1 MLKKL
6 FGLSGFKI
14 ALLITGLLL
23 VHFFSVMLGFNEHS
37 FVSLLDKKVVDFV
50 QAARTPGGVDSPV
63 VIAAIDTKSVDK
75 YGRWPWPRARMAE
88 LLKQLREYY
97 GAKVV
102 GFDIVFSE
110 PDPNDVTTAEV
121 LKHYSQEVKTLN
133 PNSKEHLKQVDRI
146 YQKLADDL
154 SNDSNFGKELAQ
166 TPGVVNGYF
175 FFANLERLGHLTQA
189 ELSKS
194 AKMIEGS
201 AIKVIHGMNHLEFA
215 PVYQV
220 GAVESNIAQL
230 SPKGSQAGYFNV
242 FPDPEDGTVRRVHL
256 VLQYGEQYYPSLDLQ
271 ILRRYYDDAPIK
283 MLVNESGIEAFL
295 VGEQRIDTASDG
307 SVMINYRGPA
317 FTFPNYSVWDLIN
330 RKVDKDALR
339 DKIVL
344 LGATEVGV
352 FDLRTSPVGV
362 DFPGVEVHANLLD
375 NLIYGDYFYLSDFT
389 QVLTLAVVLVLG
401 LFLGLVLPRLRAL
414 PGALLV
420 LVLGGGFFY
429 ANYWSVENNQTWISF
444 VYVLL
449 TILLNWLGIMLFQ
462 YFGEEKDKRFIK
474 GAFGQYLSPEIIE
487 ELVKNPKS
495 LQLGGEQREITA
507 FFSDVQGFSTISEA
521 LTPKELVELL
531 NEYLTVMTDIIMRHG
546 GTVDKFEGDAIIAF
560 FGAPVVQAD
569 HALRCALASL
579 EMQTRLGEMRAQWEK
594 EARPELY
601 MRIGINSDVAV
612 VGNMGSAQRMDYTMM
627 GDGVNLAARLEGVNK
642 QYKCFTMISQN
653 TKEAI
658 GDACETRELD
668 LIRVVGKSEP
678 IRIYELIAPKGQL
691 NEEIAKRNKYFAKA
705 LKLYRAQDWTEAAK
719 YFSHCAKQGDPTGQV
734 FLDRCKQFLKSP
746 PPKNWDG
753 VYQMTSK

>member
-1 MLKKL
+1 M
-6 FGLSGFKI
+6 SGFKI

>member
-1 MLKKL
+1 VLKKL

-487 ELVKNPKS
+487 ELVKNPRS

>member
-487 ELVKNPKS
+487 ELVKNPRS